1 MSVSRLPRGSRLGI
15 VTAIAASLTL
25 SACSGTPAPAPDEQ
39 PDYSVLTLASST
51 EPTSWDPALQLS
63 AFDGVW
69 RWAAV
74 FDTLLTCE
82 EDGSVSPGAAEA
94 FEFSDDHTVL
104 TLDVRDGMTFED
116 GTAIDAAAVVGS
128 LSHIQNG
135 GGSAAIRLAGLVFEA
150 PDASTVVITSPAPRG
165 LLPAYMCLST
175 GIVASPASLASDTL
189 DTQPVSSGAYA
200 LDADRSTAGSTYTFT
215 KRDDYWNAEAY
226 PYQELVLQI
235 MPDATA
241 RLNALKTGQVDGAVI
256 STETV
261 AEAEAS
267 QLAVSELVDATN
279 GILIFDRDGTKVPA
293 LGDERVRQAIN
304 MVFDREGIATGLFQ
318 GRQQPTEQLF
328 GPDTAAYDAD
338 LSGIYE
344 YDVEAAKDLM
354 ADAGYADGFSIEIPS
369 RTPQTDQ
376 ANPLIVQQL
385 ALLNITVTEVPL
397 AGPTAVPEILSGRFP
412 LTYISMPTSTGLW
425 DVEQSISPTA
435 TWNVL
440 DSADDELTA
449 LTVQA
454 QTAQGDDLA
463 DILQQIN
470 AYVVEQAWFAPWTYR
485 VAYFATAG
493 DVEILST
500 GDAYTKV
507 PRLQDFR

>member
-1 MSVSRLPRGSRLGI
+1 MSVTSLPRRIRLG
-15 VTAIAASLTL
+15 VAVAVAAAVALTACT
-25 SACSGTPAPAPDEQ
+25 GAPEPEEEK
-39 PDYSVLTLASST
+39 DYSVLTLASST

-82 EDGSVSPGAAEA
+82 PDGSVSPGAAEE
-94 FEFSDDHTVL
+94 FEFTGDNTVL
-104 TLDVRDGMTFED
+104 TLSLRDGMTFED
-116 GTAIDAAAVVGS
+116 GAPVDSAAVIAS

-135 GGSAAIRLAGLVFEA
+135 GGSAGLRLAGLTFDA

-175 GIVASPASLASDTL
+175 GIVASPASLESGTVDTV
-189 DTQPVSSGAYA
+189 PVSSGAYA
-200 LDADRSTAGSTYTFT
+200 LDADRTTQGSTYTFV
-215 KRDDYWNAEAY
+215 KREDYWNAEAY
-226 PYQELVLQI
+226 PYEELVIQI
-235 MPDATA
+235 MPDVTA
-241 RLNALKTGQVDGAVI
+241 RLNALKTGQVDVASV

-267 QLAVSELVDATN
+267 GLTISELVDATN
-279 GILIFDRDGTKVPA
+279 GILLFDRDGAKVPA
-293 LGDERVRQAIN
+293 LADVRVRQAIN
-304 MVFDREGIATGLFQ
+304 MVFDREAIATGLFQ

-328 GPDTAAYDAD
+328 GPDTEAYDAD
-338 LSGIYE
+338 LEGTYD
-344 YDVEAAKDLM
+344 YDVEAAQALM
-354 ADAGYADGFSIEIPS
+354 AEAGYADGFSIEIPS

-385 ALLNITVTEVPL
+385 GLLNITVTEVPL

-412 LTYISMPTSTGLW
+412 ATYISMPTSTGLW
-425 DVEQSISPTA
+425 DTEQAISPTA

-440 DSADDELTA
+440 DTADEELTA
-449 LTVQA
+449 LTREA
-454 QTAQGDDLA
+454 QTAQGDELA
-463 DILQQIN
+463 DVVQQIN
-470 AYVVEQAWFAPWTYR
+470 RYVVEQAWFVPWTYR
-485 VAYFATAG
+485 VAYIATVA
-493 DVEILST
+493 DVDLQT
-500 GDAYTKV
+500 KGDAYTKV